1 MGLAGIGGMLVGLE
15 TVDRAAGGISRDA
28 LGVCRGG
35 GRRARQHPGRGH
47 RRAAIG
53 LAEELSLLALP
64 ATYKSVVGFAAI
76 LLVLTLRPSG
86 LLGAKA
92 A

>member
-1 MGLAGIGGMLVGLE
+1 VFAAAVVGGLGSVPGAVVGGL
-15 TVDRAAGGISRDA
+15 
-28 LGVCRGG
+28 
-35 GRRARQHPGRGH
+35 
-47 RRAAIG
+47 AIG

-64 ATYKSVVGFAAI
+64 ATYKSVIGFLAI
-76 LLVLTLRPSG
+76 AVILTLRPRG